1 MSYRVEE
8 NSTRWRYVVQGGGR
22 VVHAVYVE
30 AGFAKWRQ
38 VVPDG
43 GRECQHRA
51 DSCKVEGGK

>member
-1 MSYRVEE
+1 MKE

-43 GRECQHRA
+43 GRECQLRV
-51 DSCKVEGGK
+51 SSFKEGG